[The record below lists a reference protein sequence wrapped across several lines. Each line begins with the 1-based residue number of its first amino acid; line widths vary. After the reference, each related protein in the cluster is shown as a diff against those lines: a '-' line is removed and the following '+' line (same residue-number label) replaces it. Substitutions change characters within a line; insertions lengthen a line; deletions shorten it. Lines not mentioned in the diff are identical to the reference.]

1 MPFPPAH
8 LFPGNLASQLVRDGP
23 GHEAFNSAICCFNSF
38 DLFCEPLSV
47 WLGSGGGVPTGDI
60 AKDEKEAKKWA
71 NAEKSMEAKMHRKRT
86 LDNRG
91 KSVLGQCHHHH
102 QCLLHPSHS
111 CPPGLLSLEDPP
123 MF

>member
-1 MPFPPAH
+1 MKPLIQDH
-8 LFPGNLASQLVRDGP
+8 LHLS
-23 GHEAFNSAICCFNSF
+23 FNSF

-47 WLGSGGGVPTGDI
+47 WLGVVEEYLQGDI

-91 KSVLGQCHHHH
+91 KSVLGQCHRHH

-111 CPPGLLSLEDPP
+111 CLPGLLSLEDPP
-123 MF
+123 CFHCLQRDTSKLSAGSGG

>member
-1 MPFPPAH
+1 MKPLIQDH
-8 LFPGNLASQLVRDGP
+8 LHLS
-23 GHEAFNSAICCFNSF
+23 FNSF

-47 WLGSGGGVPTGDI
+47 WLGVVEEYLQGDI

-91 KSVLGQCHHHH
+91 KSVLGQCHRHH

-111 CPPGLLSLEDPP
+111 CLPGLLGL
-123 MF
+123 